1 MKILKHSQTVGRSL
15 LWSFV
20 VMTVLITGCQVSQP
34 NADQVTPASDA
45 PEQSLDNGDFDLL
58 EEEFA
63 EKKIEIADPLQPL
76 NRAMYQVNDAI
87 YIWVL
92 DPVTKLYTK
101 IAPEPARLGI
111 SNFFRNLTTPV
122 RFVNCHLQA
131 KHKTADKELNR
142 FLINTTLGVL
152 GFGDPAKDRYN
163 IQIPDAED
171 LGQTLAT
178 YGLGNGFYVV
188 WPILGPSTARDSVGR
203 VGDMFL
209 NPVYYLDDTNVSIG
223 ISSVKFINKN
233 SFHLDEYK
241 AFRASS
247 IDPYIAMR
255 EIYIQY
261 RNKQIQN

>member
-1 MKILKHSQTVGRSL
+1 MKILKHSQTAGRSL
-15 LWSFV
+15 LWAFV
-20 VMTVLITGCQVSQP
+20 IMTVLITGCQSSQH
-34 NADQVTPASDA
+34 NTDQLTADSN
-45 PEQSLDNGDFDLL
+45 ESELFLDNGDFDLL

-63 EKKIEIADPLQPL
+63 EKKIKIADPLKPL
-76 NRAMYQVNDAI
+76 NRIMYHFNDAV

-92 DPVTKLYTK
+92 DPGTKLYTK
-101 IAPEPARLGI
+101 IAPEPVRLGI
-111 SNFFRNLTTPV
+111 SNFFRNITTPI

-131 KHKTADKELNR
+131 KHKTADKELGR

-163 IQIPDAED
+163 LQIPEAED

-178 YGLGNGFYVV
+178 YGLSNGFYVV

-209 NPVYYLDDTNVSIG
+209 NPVYYLDDTYASLG
-223 ISSVKFINKN
+223 ISGLRFVNKN

-241 AFRASS
+241 AFKESS

-255 EIYIQY
+255 EMYIQY
-261 RNKQIQN
+261 RNKQVQN

>member
-1 MKILKHSQTVGRSL
+1 
-15 LWSFV
+15 
-20 VMTVLITGCQVSQP
+20 
-34 NADQVTPASDA
+34 
-45 PEQSLDNGDFDLL
+45 
-58 EEEFA
+58 
-63 EKKIEIADPLQPL
+63 
-76 NRAMYQVNDAI
+76 MYQVNDAI